1 MITQMKK
8 YNFLVFH
15 KEYDAF
21 LQMLQ
26 EAGVVHITEKGEGLA
41 DNPALAEQLALSKA
55 LQTTV
60 EQLEALILPGSTP
73 LEAVQAEP
81 RELLQQWETLV
92 EDKQRIEQLIVATKR
107 EAERMKVWGSFDR
120 SKLDALAAAGYVLQF
135 FSCAQHKYQAEWAET
150 YNAVVVSHPKSSTCY
165 FCTVNHE
172 RIQLEADEQQLNAH
186 SYDQLLNDIT
196 AQQGLLAA
204 AEVKMEGFA
213 LQKLKSFQ
221 QALSAC
227 RNAIDW
233 QKVKLSTDRVAE
245 DTLCL
250 LEGFCPAD
258 RCQALDTQL
267 DAAHIYYQ
275 EADPAEEDKTPIKL
289 RNNKF
294 TRIFEPLTGMYGWP
308 SYGEFDPTPILAPF
322 YMLFFALCMGDM
334 GYGIIL
340 VIYGILQTKK
350 IVNIS
355 MFDGLGPIITALG
368 VATTLVGCVM
378 NIVFG
383 VKVQMVDWYPPNV
396 AGFDFWMVAA
406 VVIGVF
412 HICFAMT
419 VKAICSTVRYGF
431 RQTVST
437 WGWLL
442 LIVGSIATLLLGMAF
457 SLPTDAVKYTI
468 IGIGAVSA
476 LGIYVFNTPGRNPLI
491 NIGAGLWDTYNMA
504 TGLLGDVLSY
514 IRLYALGLAG
524 GMLGNAFN
532 DLAINMIWGGGEGS
546 IAALVLKGAGMVAV
560 LLLGHVL
567 NILMACLGAFVHPL
581 RLTFVEYFKNSG
593 YEGKGELYKPF
604 GGSEVEA

>member
-21 LQMLQ
+21 LTMLQ
-26 EAGVVHITEKGEGLA
+26 EAGVVHVTEKAEGLA
-41 DNPALAEQLALSKA
+41 DNPELSAQLALSQQ
-55 LQTTV
+55 LQQAIK
-60 EQLEALILPGSTP
+60 QLEALVPAGSNP
-73 LEAVQAEP
+73 LAAEKADAA
-81 RELLQQWETLV
+81 ELLQQLDQLNA
-92 EDKQRIEQLIVATKR
+92 DKQNVEQLIQATRK
-107 EAERMKVWGSFDR
+107 EADRMKLWGNFDR
-120 SKLDALAAAGYVLQF
+120 KKLDALAEAGYVLQF
-135 FSCAQHKYQAEWAET
+135 FTCASHKYQAEWESA
-150 YNAVVVSHPKSSTCY
+150 YNAVLLSDPKSSTYC

-172 RIQLEADEQQLNAH
+172 RILIEADEQTLNPH
-186 SYDQLLNDIT
+186 SYDQLLADIN

-204 AEVKMEGFA
+204 AQAGLEGFA
-213 LQKLKSFQ
+213 IKKLESFRLALRTCKS
-221 QALSAC
+221 
-227 RNAIDW
+227 AIDW
-233 QKVKLSTDRVAE
+233 QKVQLSTNRAAE

-250 LEGFCPAD
+250 LEGFCPID
-258 RCQALDTQL
+258 KVEALDNQL
-267 DAAHIYYQ
+267 NAAHIYYQ
-275 EADPAEEDKTPIKL
+275 EADPNDEDQTPIKL

-322 YMLFFALCMGDM
+322 YLLFFALCMGDM

-340 VIYGILQTKK
+340 VIYGLLQTKK

-368 VATTLVGCVM
+368 VATIVVGFLM
-378 NIVFG
+378 NTVFG
-383 VKVQMVDWYPPNV
+383 VPVTMLDWHPAKV

-406 VVIGVF
+406 VAIGVF

-442 LIVGSIATLLLGMAF
+442 LIVGSISTILLSMAF
-457 SLPTDAVKYTI
+457 SLPTNVVKYTI

-476 LGIYVFNTPGRNPLI
+476 LGIYLFNTPGRNPLI
-491 NIGAGLWDTYNMA
+491 NVGAGLWDTYNMA
-504 TGLLGDVLSY
+504 SGLLGDVLSY

-524 GMLGNAFN
+524 GMLGKAFN
-532 DLAINMIWGGGEGS
+532 DLAVNMIWAGGEGA
-546 IAALVLKGAGMVAV
+546 IAAVVLKGAGMVLV

-567 NILMACLGAFVHPL
+567 NLLMACLGAFVHPL
-581 RLTFVEYFKNSG
+581 RLTFVEYFKNAG
-593 YEGKGELYKPF
+593 YEGKGVLYQPF
-604 GGSEVEA
+604 GGK